1 MFDYGNMITMKRLRN
16 DIILLLVIL
25 LLAGALFL
33 YQRLG
38 GNGQS
43 SCAEI
48 RQDGTLIGTYELTEA
63 QTIPVR
69 CEGGY
74 NLIQIAEGQVSVT
87 DADCPDQLCRKQRSI
102 SRDGESIICLPHKL
116 VICIRSVQE
125 STTDAVTY

>member
-1 MFDYGNMITMKRLRN
+1 MFDCANMVIMKRVRN
-16 DIILLLVIL
+16 DVIFLLAII

-33 YQRLG
+33 CQRLG

-43 SCAEI
+43 TCVEI

-69 CEGGY
+69 CEDGY
-74 NLIQIAEGQVSVT
+74 NLIQITEGQVSVT

-116 VICIRSVQE
+116 VIRILSEQAGA
-125 STTDAVTY
+125 TDAVTY

>member
-1 MFDYGNMITMKRLRN
+1 MFDYGNMITMKRVRN

-74 NLIQIAEGQVSVT
+74 NLIQIADGQVSVT

>member
-1 MFDYGNMITMKRLRN
+1 MFDYGNIITMKRVRN

-25 LLAGALFL
+25 LLAGTLFL
-33 YQRLG
+33 CRRLG
-38 GNGQS
+38 GNGQIS
-43 SCAEI
+43 HVEI

-69 CEGGY
+69 CEDGY

-102 SRDGESIICLPHKL
+102 SHGGESIICLPHKL
-116 VICIRSVQE
+116 VICIRSEQE
-125 STTDAVTY
+125 SVTDAVTY

>member
-1 MFDYGNMITMKRLRN
+1 MFDCGNIITMKRLRN

-43 SCAEI
+43 PCVEI

-69 CEGGY
+69 CEDGY
-74 NLIQIAEGQVSVT
+74 NLIQIVGGQVSVT

-116 VICIRSVQE
+116 VICIRSAQE